1 METLLLTPATWLG
14 QKKIPSKWW
23 CSRNAYLV
31 LFSHLPLNT
40 HILSIVKSC
49 GPSVNYLP
57 VALQVHSL
65 PMPTLL
71 LPLQTDLYGS
81 YQQPPCYV
89 QSRVPE
95 RGQGRKQSW
104 GVGRGKGEVSNLN
117 ILLLPAVLLNQ
128 RSLLFSRWPL
138 LNDKP
143 FWLLKTTPSTP
154 PIAAGVVSSPFLRPW
169 RFLLHAIHTTLS
181 KPS

>member
-1 METLLLTPATWLG
+1 M
-14 QKKIPSKWW
+14 K
-23 CSRNAYLV
+23 SR
-31 LFSHLPLNT
+31 
-40 HILSIVKSC
+40 
-49 GPSVNYLP
+49 GPSVKYLP

-65 PMPTLL
+65 PIPTLL

-81 YQQPPCYV
+81 HQQPPTYV

-104 GVGRGKGEVSNLN
+104 GVERGKGEVSNFSNISN

-128 RSLLFSRWPL
+128 RSPLFSRWPL

-143 FWLLKTTPSTP
+143 FWLLKTTPSTS
-154 PIAAGVVSSPFLRPW
+154 PIAAGAVSSPLLCPW
-169 RFLLHAIHTTLS
+169 RFPLRAIHTTLS
-181 KPS
+181 EPS